1 MSTSL
6 NGKRIAILLTDGFEQ
21 VEMTSPRDA
30 LLAAGATV
38 ELVAPRLGEVT
49 GWHHTDPGD
58 RFKVD
63 RTLDQLGM
71 ADFDALLLPGGVINA
86 DEIRSDSNAQKL
98 VREADRSDKPIA
110 VICHG
115 AWLLA
120 SSRLVR
126 DRNITSWP
134 SLRDDLSNAG
144 ANWVDQE
151 VVIDGNLISSRKP
164 DDLPAFNKALLSAL
178 AA

>member
-1 MSTSL
+1 MSKSL
-6 NGKRIAILLTDGFEQ
+6 TGKRIAILLTDGFEQ

-30 LLAAGATV
+30 LAAAGATV
-38 ELVAPRLGEVT
+38 ELVAPHLGEVT

-58 RFKVD
+58 SFKVD
-63 RTLDQLGM
+63 RTLERLSA

-86 DEIRSDSNAQKL
+86 DEIRSDAHAQKL
-98 VREADRSDKPIA
+98 VKDADRAGKPIA

-120 SSRLVR
+120 SSEVVR
-126 DRNITSWP
+126 ERNMTSWP
-134 SLRDDLSNAG
+134 SLRDDLRNAG
-144 ANWVDQE
+144 ANWLDEE
-151 VVIDGNLISSRKP
+151 VVVDGNLISSRKP
-164 DDLPAFNKALLSAL
+164 DDLPAFNEALLRAL

>member
-1 MSTSL
+1 MNTSL

-38 ELVAPRLGEVT
+38 ELVAPRPGEVT

-63 RTLDQLGM
+63 RTLDQLSM

-86 DEIRSDSNAQKL
+86 DQIRSDSNAQKL

-115 AWLLA
+115 GWLLA
-120 SSRLVR
+120 SSAVVR
-126 DRNITSWP
+126 DRNMTSWP

-144 ANWVDQE
+144 ANWLDQE

>member
-6 NGKRIAILLTDGFEQ
+6 SGKRVAILLTDGFEQ
-21 VEMTSPRDA
+21 IEMTSPREA
-30 LLAAGATV
+30 LIAAGATV
-38 ELVAPRLGEVT
+38 ELVAPQPGEVT

-58 RFKVD
+58 SFRVD
-63 RTLDQLGM
+63 RTLDQLSA

-86 DEIRSDSNAQKL
+86 DQIRSDGNAQKL
-98 VREADRSDKPIA
+98 VKEANRSDKPIA

-115 AWLLA
+115 GWLLA
-120 SSRLVR
+120 SSKVVR
-126 DRNITSWP
+126 DRNMTSWP

-164 DDLPAFNKALLSAL
+164 DDLPAFNKALISAL